1 MAQPPSNP
9 RIPDPWVPPLR
20 TCLVALHA
28 YPVVESNLA
37 RGIGGIETRAWMF
50 ARGLVRHAGADVQFV
65 VRHSA
70 PPRREHVDGVRIV
83 TLIDRLY
90 DMRAAVGMCISRRSG
105 FPWLTL
111 HRWRPALLWQFPV
124 IAAER
129 MLRGG
134 GDPWRPDPRL
144 TAIDTDVFCT
154 FGVQS
159 HSATVIASA
168 RAAGKPSVLIL
179 GSDGDLDPNY
189 GPQSTFISPYGDRG
203 DVCWRILQEADAI
216 IAQTPEQ
223 QTMLRERF
231 GRESTIIAN
240 PIDADE
246 WDSGL
251 TTPPHPADTAGL
263 SRYALWIGRADAVH
277 KRPQLCIELARLC
290 PEIPFLLIM
299 NPRDP
304 RLDAELRRAAP
315 PNVRFVTSVPF
326 TRMPGVFSRAGV
338 LVNTSLL
345 EGFPNTFLQAALSRV
360 PIASL
365 QVGRTFLEYLHCG
378 RYANGDLDRLAAD
391 VQELWQS
398 PPGEVELEAAR
409 RRVHNEHGLPAQSG
423 RLADLLNTVVRNG
436 VQDRSANASA
446 PSA

>member
-1 MAQPPSNP
+1 MSQSS
-9 RIPDPWVPPLR
+9 PPLR
-20 TCLVALHA
+20 VCLVALHA
-28 YPVVESNLA
+28 YPVVEPELA
-37 RGIGGIETRAWMF
+37 RGVGGIETRAWMF

-65 VRHSA
+65 VRHSG

-83 TLIDRLY
+83 SLVDRLY
-90 DMRAAVGMCISRRSG
+90 DMRAAVGMCIGRRSG
-105 FPWLTL
+105 FPWLKL
-111 HRWRPALLWQFPV
+111 HRWRPQLLWQFPV

-129 MLRGG
+129 LLRGG
-134 GDPWRPDPRL
+134 AGDPWRPDPRL

-168 RAAGKPSVLIL
+168 RTAKKPSVLIL

-189 GPQSTFISPYGDRG
+189 GPQSTFMSPYGDRG

-223 QTMLRERF
+223 QAVLRERF
-231 GRESTIIAN
+231 GRESNIIAN

-246 WDSGL
+246 WDAGL
-251 TTPPHPADTAGL
+251 SIPPLAADTAGL
-263 SRYALWIGRADAVH
+263 SRFALWIGRADAVH
-277 KRPQLCIELARLC
+277 KRPQLCVELARLC

-299 NPRDP
+299 NLRDP

-326 TRMPGVFSRAGV
+326 TRMPGVFSRAAV

-345 EGFPNTFLQAALSRV
+345 EGFANTFLQAALSKV

-365 QVGRTFLEYLHCG
+365 QVGSTFLEDLHCG
-378 RYANGDLDRLAAD
+378 RFANGDLARLARD
-391 VQELWQS
+391 VQDLWQS
-398 PPGEVELEAAR
+398 PPGDQELEAAR
-409 RRVHNEHGLPAQSG
+409 QHVAREHGLPAQSG
-423 RLADLLNTVVRNG
+423 RLADLLQDVVRSG
-436 VQDRSANASA
+436 AQDRSPTTSVR
-446 PSA
+446 PS

>member
-1 MAQPPSNP
+1 M
-9 RIPDPWVPPLR
+9 
-20 TCLVALHA
+20 ALHA
-28 YPVVESNLA
+28 YPVVEPELA
-37 RGIGGIETRAWMF
+37 RGVGGIETRAWMF
-50 ARGLVRHAGADVQFV
+50 ARGLVHHAGADVKFV
-65 VRHSA
+65 VRHSG
-70 PPRREHVDGVRIV
+70 PPRRENVDGVRIV

-90 DMRAAVGMCISRRSG
+90 DMRAAVGMCVGRRSG
-105 FPWLTL
+105 FPWLKL
-111 HRWRPALLWQFPV
+111 QRWRPALLWQFPV

-129 MLRGG
+129 ILRGG
-134 GDPWRPDPRL
+134 SGNPWRPDPRL
-144 TAIDTDVFCT
+144 AALDTDVFCT

-168 RAAGKPSVLIL
+168 RAAGKPAVLIL

-223 QTMLRERF
+223 QSILRERF
-231 GRESTIIAN
+231 RRESVVIAN

-246 WDSGL
+246 WDAGL

-277 KRPQLCIELARLC
+277 KRPQLCIELARHC
-290 PEIPFLLIM
+290 ADIPFLLIM
-299 NPRDP
+299 NPRDA
-304 RLDAELRRAAP
+304 RLDAELRRNAP

-326 TRMPGVFSRAGV
+326 TRMPGVFSRAAV

-365 QVGRTFLEYLHCG
+365 QVGRGFLEELHCG
-378 RYANGDLDRLAAD
+378 RFADGDPGRLAND
-391 VQELWQS
+391 VQNLWQS
-398 PPGEVELEAAR
+398 PSGDLQLEAAR
-409 RRVHNEHGLPAQSG
+409 QRVIHEHGLPAQSG
-423 RLADLLNTVVRNG
+423 RLADLLRDVVRRS
-436 VQDRSANASA
+436 VQDRSATASTPPA
-446 PSA
+446 